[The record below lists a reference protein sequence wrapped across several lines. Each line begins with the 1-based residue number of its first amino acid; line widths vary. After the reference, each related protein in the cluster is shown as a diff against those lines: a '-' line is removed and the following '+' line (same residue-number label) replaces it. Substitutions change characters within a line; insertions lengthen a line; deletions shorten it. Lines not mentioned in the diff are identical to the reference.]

1 MRSCPLGEK
10 AVEQFKK
17 QVKRRTEKLIS
28 DLEKEQSPHHEGMKN
43 LIQLMKCSE
52 EDETVKNRL
61 NELVAGDPSAV
72 IAYGKEL
79 GYDFTEKDLDQLGKA
94 LLEQEEEL
102 SDEELEQVA
111 GGIVDLVSLGLVGAG
126 LVGVAGLAVGTGVAV
141 GGLGVVAGVGLGA
154 GGLVVALVAGKVVR

>member
-1 MRSCPLGEK
+1 
-10 AVEQFKK
+10 
-17 QVKRRTEKLIS
+17 
-28 DLEKEQSPHHEGMKN
+28 
-43 LIQLMKCSE
+43 MKCSE

-126 LVGVAGLAVGTGVAV
+126 LGAAGAVAVFLGVAAVGVGVGLAVGGGIV
-141 GGLGVVAGVGLGA
+141 G
-154 GGLVVALVAGKVVR
+154 VALVAGKVVR